1 MISRFFQSHLK
12 IVHFQLVIGSEN
24 EGKNY
29 QVGQNDVYTISFSF
43 DNINGADP
51 LMTLMSDSKYISLI
65 LAFIGFQWLHM
76 AASNY
81 QSVLHKI
88 NAYPNATN
96 IAE

>member
-1 MISRFFQSHLK
+1 MK
-12 IVHFQLVIGSEN
+12 D
-24 EGKNY
+24 KTY

-76 AASNY
+76 AASNF
-81 QSVLHKI
+81 QSVLHEI
-88 NAYPNATN
+88 NAFANATN

>member
-1 MISRFFQSHLK
+1 MK
-12 IVHFQLVIGSEN
+12 
-24 EGKNY
+24 GKNY
-29 QVGQNDVYTISFSF
+29 QVGQTDVYTISFSF

-51 LMTLMSDSKYISLI
+51 LMTLMSDSKYISLV
-65 LAFIGFQWLHM
+65 LAFVGFQWLHM

>member
-1 MISRFFQSHLK
+1 MK
-12 IVHFQLVIGSEN
+12 
-24 EGKNY
+24 GKNY

-51 LMTLMSDSKYISLI
+51 LMTLMSDSKYISLV

-81 QSVLHKI
+81 QFVLHKLK
-88 NAYPNATN
+88 AYPNATN

>member
-1 MISRFFQSHLK
+1 MK
-12 IVHFQLVIGSEN
+12 
-24 EGKNY
+24 GKNY

-51 LMTLMSDSKYISLI
+51 LMTLMFDSKYISLV

>member
-1 MISRFFQSHLK
+1 MIPRFFQSHLK
-12 IVHFQLVIGSEN
+12 IVHFQIVISSEN

-51 LMTLMSDSKYISLI
+51 LMTLMSDSKYISLV

>member
-1 MISRFFQSHLK
+1 MK
-12 IVHFQLVIGSEN
+12 
-24 EGKNY
+24 GKNY

-43 DNINGADP
+43 NNINGTHC
-51 LMTLMSDSKYISLI
+51 LMTLMSDSKYISLV

-88 NAYPNATN
+88 NAYLNATN

>member
-1 MISRFFQSHLK
+1 MK
-12 IVHFQLVIGSEN
+12 
-24 EGKNY
+24 GKNY

-43 DNINGADP
+43 DNINGTDP
-51 LMTLMSDSKYISLI
+51 LMTLMSDSKYISLV
-65 LAFIGFQWLHM
+65 LAFNGFQWLHM

-88 NAYPNATN
+88 NAYPNTTN